1 MIDTIH
7 DVGECTSIEELQ
19 NQIDNY
25 NQVIA
30 EYKRENPICA
40 AIILKMHTDENF
52 AHFMAYY
59 QRLVH
64 LGLASKNW
72 RRQTND

>member
-1 MIDTIH
+1 MIETIH

-30 EYKRENPICA
+30 
-40 AIILKMHTDENF
+40 
-52 AHFMAYY
+52 
-59 QRLVH
+59 
-64 LGLASKNW
+64 
-72 RRQTND
+72 

>member
-1 MIDTIH
+1 MIETIH

-40 AIILKMHTDENF
+40 AIVLKMHTDENF
-52 AHFMAYY
+52 AHFMG
-59 QRLVH
+59 LLSTVGT
-64 LGLASKNW
+64 LGARIKELEEK
-72 RRQTND
+72 TND

>member
-1 MIDTIH
+1 MIETIH

-30 EYKRENPICA
+30 EYKREKSNLCCNHSQDA
-40 AIILKMHTDENF
+40 
-52 AHFMAYY
+52 
-59 QRLVH
+59 QR
-64 LGLASKNW
+64 
-72 RRQTND
+72 

>member
-1 MIDTIH
+1 MIETIH

-30 EYKRENPICA
+30 EYKRENPMDHPRMGGEKTKKIP
-40 AIILKMHTDENF
+40 
-52 AHFMAYY
+52 
-59 QRLVH
+59 
-64 LGLASKNW
+64 
-72 RRQTND
+72 

>member
-1 MIDTIH
+1 MIETIH

-30 EYKRENPICA
+30 EYKT
-40 AIILKMHTDENF
+40 LTDEHGRAFRDVEQDINLP
-52 AHFMAYY
+52 ML
-59 QRLVH
+59 RWMLRCPECKKVTVV
-64 LGLASKNW
+64 NW
-72 RRQTND
+72 KEFINE

>member
-1 MIDTIH
+1 MIETIH

-30 EYKRENPICA
+30 EYKRENPIVLQSFSRCTTMR
-40 AIILKMHTDENF
+40 ISLISW
-52 AHFMAYY
+52 AYY